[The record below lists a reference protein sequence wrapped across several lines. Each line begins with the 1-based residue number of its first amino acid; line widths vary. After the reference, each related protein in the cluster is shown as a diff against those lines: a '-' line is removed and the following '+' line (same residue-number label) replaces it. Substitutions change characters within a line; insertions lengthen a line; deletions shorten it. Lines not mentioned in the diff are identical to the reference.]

1 MQNKIFNCVKLQ
13 MRNGRATKSA
23 KSFQILPKARTHV
36 LNKALAWKKA
46 SVYED
51 EHVSSRTKP
60 CHKLNVT

>member
-1 MQNKIFNCVKLQ
+1 MQNIIFNRVKLQ

-23 KSFQILPKARTHV
+23 KSFQILPKAQTHV
-36 LNKALAWKKA
+36 LNKA

-60 CHKLNVT
+60 CH

>member
-36 LNKALAWKKA
+36 LNKA